1 MSQPRIG
8 RIGYINCLPIF
19 YALEEGLVK
28 IPGQVVCGH
37 PSELNRA
44 LTEGRIEIGV
54 VSSFAY
60 AEQGDRW
67 LILPDLSIS
76 SWGPVKS
83 VALLSKVPLV
93 ELGGKRVSLTPYSA
107 TSTALLLVLLER
119 FYKIRVNFFTRPP
132 GTSPWWSEPE
142 ATLVIGD
149 EALLQVSRREELYVY
164 DLGREWQRF
173 TGQHMVFALVV
184 VQENFARNSADLLKE
199 IWQGLM
205 AAKEWG
211 RQHLSLLASRA
222 SSLTG
227 LALPDLIDYFHHL
240 QYDLTPKHLKGL
252 QTFYQYAYQQGLLP
266 APPKVKLWRAED
278 GKNSR

>member
-1 MSQPRIG
+1 MSRPRIG
-8 RIGYINCLPIF
+8 RISYINCLPIF

-28 IPGQVVCGH
+28 IPAQIVYGH

-44 LTEGRIEIGV
+44 LTEGHIEISA

-60 AEQGDRW
+60 AEQCDKF
-67 LILPDLSIS
+67 LVLPDLSIS

-83 VALLSKVPLV
+83 VALLSKVPLP
-93 ELGGKRVSLTPYSA
+93 ELAGKRVSLTPYSA
-107 TSTALLLVLLER
+107 TSVALLSILVER
-119 FYKIRVNFFTRPP
+119 FYNLQVKFFTRPP
-132 GTSPWWSEPE
+132 GTSPWWSDPE

-149 EALLQVSRREELYVY
+149 EALLQVNRQQGLYIY

-184 VQENFARNSADLLKE
+184 VQEEFARSSPGLLKE

-211 RQHLSLLASRA
+211 RQHLALLASQA

-227 LALPDLIDYFHHL
+227 LPLPDLIDYFHHL
-240 QYDLTPKHLKGL
+240 QYDLTPKHLEGL
-252 QTFYQYAYQQGLLP
+252 HTFYQYTYQQGLLP
-266 APPKVKLWRAED
+266 APVNVKLWRAED
-278 GKNSR
+278 EKDNG